1 MAALLVRRLLWR
13 VSQTLTDTKPQQFKR
28 YAERD
33 MVMALQCGVKALC
46 KYLPSAGIRSAVI
59 KLEPGTRQSIAT
71 VAEARVQFQDGTAP
85 FDLFAIQLE
94 DVIRNMGADG
104 ASPGRAVRI
113 ADRQRRDRL
122 DPNWHTGTPD
132 AVVREFFF
140 NPQDPT
146 TFYVSPPVPSTGA
159 VWVDVQLV
167 APPKAIPD
175 GGNAGNELYTYD
187 ATTPSTQVVG
197 IDDQYEDELWN
208 YCCAYLLLADA
219 KSDASM
225 ARAQLHAQAFTGSI
239 NSIVAQLTGQNP
251 NLKTLPF
258 APEVP
263 GAAS

>member
-28 YAERD
+28 YTERD

-46 KYLPSAGIRSAVI
+46 KYLPSAGVRSAVV
-59 KLEPGTRQSIAT
+59 KLEPGTRQSIAK
-71 VAEARVQFQDGTAP
+71 VPQARVLFQDGTAA

-94 DVIRNMGADG
+94 DVPRNMGADG
-104 ASPGRAVRI
+104 QTPGRAIRI

-122 DPNWHTGTPD
+122 DPNWHTGEAD
-132 AVVREFFF
+132 AVVREYFF

-146 TFYVSPPVPSTGA
+146 TLYVSPPVPA
-159 VWVDVQLV
+159 DVDVWVDMQLV

-175 GGNAGNELYTYD
+175 GGNAGNELYAYD
-187 ATTPSTQVVG
+187 AVTPSTQVVG
-197 IDDQYEDELWN
+197 IDDQFEDELWN

-219 KSDASM
+219 KSQESM
-225 ARAQLHAQAFTGSI
+225 SRAQLHAQAFTGSI